1 MKIRTL
7 IVDDEPH
14 AIEVL
19 KNYLA
24 RFSEMEVTATCNDG
38 IEAFRLLQ
46 QKPIDLMFLDIQ
58 MPGIKGTDLLKSFKN
73 PPKVIFT
80 TAYSEYALDGFELNA
95 VDYLLKPISFERFLR
110 AVDKIY
116 QLNEHKGKLL
126 ISHEE
131 PVSDTHTFIYLKV
144 DRKTI
149 KVNINDI
156 LWIESLRDYVKVVA
170 VNNQVHI
177 TRQKIS
183 LLEEMLPESRFVR
196 IHRSFIVAL
205 NKIDSFYAYSMDV
218 AGHELPIGRNYK
230 QDVQKKLKS
239 ERLQMG

>member
-19 KNYLA
+19 EKYLA
-24 RFSEMEVTATCNDG
+24 QFNQMELVGKCADA
-38 IEAFRLLQ
+38 IQAFQLLQ
-46 QKPIDLMFLDIQ
+46 QKTIDLMFLDIQ
-58 MPGIKGTDLLKSFKN
+58 MPGIKGTDLLRSLKN

-80 TAYSEYALDGFELNA
+80 TAHSEYALEGFELNA

-116 QLNEHKGKLL
+116 QLTENK
-126 ISHEE
+126 SRPAVTHETMVNDHE
-131 PVSDTHTFIYLKV
+131 TFIYLKV
-144 DRKTI
+144 ERKTI
-149 KVNINDI
+149 KVNVNDI
-156 LWIESLRDYVKVVA
+156 LWIESLRDYVKVVTKD
-170 VNNQVHI
+170 HTYI

-183 LLEEMLPESRFVR
+183 ILEEMLPENKFVR
-196 IHRSFIVAL
+196 IHRSFMVAL
-205 NKIDSFYAYSMDV
+205 AKIDSFYSYSIEI

-230 QDVQKKLKS
+230 QDVQKKLKA
-239 ERLQMG
+239 ERLQFD